1 MELSEIWLAYVNEHM
16 VADAGKFPPVEITAS
31 QTLERL
37 FELHPIFT
45 SRWDAIMSVK
55 YTDAFDE
62 EANNALAHLA
72 MTDSFAAWDE
82 LSVGAWR
89 VLVERL
95 QYCEVV
101 LVANMAAA
109 PNAVLN
115 HLPIGLTRDQEAR
128 ALLLRYLLEQGRT
141 IDRQILP
148 VKEHRAFTVLSPSQA
163 LRSQ

>member
-1 MELSEIWLAYVNEHM
+1 MELSEIWLAYVNEHT

-82 LSVGAWR
+82 LSVAKAARSAR
-89 VLVERL
+89 VKLAHCPRRL
-95 QYCEVV
+95 SGHTDVQ
-101 LVANMAAA
+101 
-109 PNAVLN
+109 P
-115 HLPIGLTRDQEAR
+115 
-128 ALLLRYLLEQGRT
+128 
-141 IDRQILP
+141 
-148 VKEHRAFTVLSPSQA
+148 KS
-163 LRSQ
+163 